1 MNNKRSTSTCVSK
14 SKENNKKMTK
24 TRNSELSKKSM
35 SDHTWTDRLL
45 RSNRRRTMKIN
56 LTKSKLISGD
66 KTLRIIMSMI
76 DKDNKL

>member
-1 MNNKRSTSTCVSK
+1 
-14 SKENNKKMTK
+14 MTK

-35 SDHTWTDRLL
+35 SDNTWTDRLL

-76 DKDNKL
+76 DKDNKLLETLIKGIKIF